1 MFRPA
6 LQRHNLV
13 RSSVPISKQSRKI
26 FKLTA
31 GPYTLELG
39 KRTRVM
45 GIVNLTPD
53 SFSGDGCLTRSRGGV
68 RSAVALAETMVREG
82 ADLLD
87 LGGESTRPGS
97 RRVCVSEEIRRVI
110 PVVKALAQRIKI
122 PISVDTYKTIVA
134 QRALDAGAVII
145 NDIMGTK
152 KNKSLLKMVR
162 DYDAAIVLMHIRGIP
177 STMQRDVVYRNL
189 FVEIAES
196 LQKSI
201 ENCLEIGIKSDRI
214 IIDPG
219 LGFGKGVEHNLQI
232 INRLKYLSRL
242 NQPILIGASRKSF
255 IGKVLNQDG
264 SGRLWGSLACVCAG
278 ILNGAHILRVH
289 DVHQTKQIAVMTDAI
304 IHETG

>member
-1 MFRPA
+1 MRRVLHPSNF
-6 LQRHNLV
+6 V
-13 RSSVPISKQSRKI
+13 RRSVPLSKQSRKI
-26 FKLTA
+26 FKVTA

-39 KRTRVM
+39 KRTRIM

-68 RSAVALAETMVREG
+68 QKAAALAETMVREG

-97 RRVCVSEEIRRVI
+97 RRVCVAEEIRRVI

-122 PISVDTYKTIVA
+122 PLSVDTYKTIVA
-134 QRALDAGAVII
+134 QHALDAGAVII
-145 NDIMGTK
+145 NNIMGTK

-177 STMQRDVVYRNL
+177 STMQRDVVYRSL
-189 FVEIAES
+189 FEEIAES
-196 LQKSI
+196 LEKSI
-201 ENCLEIGIKSDRI
+201 ENCLEIGIRSDRI

-278 ILNGAHILRVH
+278 ILNGAHIFRVH
-289 DVHQTKQIAVMTDAI
+289 DVCQTKQIAVMTDAI
-304 IHETG
+304 INETG

>member
-1 MFRPA
+1 M
-6 LQRHNLV
+6 LQTDNLA
-13 RSSVPISKQSRKI
+13 RSSVLLLKQSRKI
-26 FKLTA
+26 FKVTA

-39 KRTRVM
+39 KQTRVM

-68 RSAVALAETMVREG
+68 QKAVALAETMVREG

-97 RRVCVSEEIRRVI
+97 RRVRASEEIRRVI
-110 PVVKALAQRIKI
+110 PTVRAIAKKIRI
-122 PISVDTYKTIVA
+122 PLSVDTYKTVVA
-134 QRALDAGAVII
+134 QHALDAGAVII
-145 NDIMGTK
+145 NNIMGTK
-152 KNKSLLKMVR
+152 ENKNLLKMVR

-177 STMQRDVVYRNL
+177 RTMQSDVVYRNL

-196 LQKSI
+196 LEKSI

-214 IIDPG
+214 IVDPG

-289 DVHQTKQIAVMTDAI
+289 DVYQTKQIAVMTDAI

>member
-1 MFRPA
+1 MRRVLHPSNF
-6 LQRHNLV
+6 V
-13 RSSVPISKQSRKI
+13 RRSVPLSKQSRKI
-26 FKLTA
+26 FKVTA

-39 KRTRVM
+39 KRTRIM

-68 RSAVALAETMVREG
+68 QKAAALAETMVREG
-82 ADLLD
+82 ADFID
-87 LGGESTRPGS
+87 IGGESTRPGS
-97 RRVCVSEEIRRVI
+97 RRVCASEEIRRVI
-110 PVVKALAQRIKI
+110 PTVRAIAQKIRI
-122 PISVDTYKTIVA
+122 PLSVDTYKTVVA
-134 QRALDAGAVII
+134 QHALDAGAVII
-145 NDIMGTK
+145 NNIMGTK

-177 STMQRDVVYRNL
+177 STMQRDVVYRSL
-189 FVEIAES
+189 FEEIAES
-196 LQKSI
+196 LEKSI
-201 ENCLEIGIKSDRI
+201 ENCLEIGIRSDRI

-278 ILNGAHILRVH
+278 ILNGAHIFRVH
-289 DVHQTKQIAVMTDAI
+289 DVCQTKQIAVMTDAI
-304 IHETG
+304 INETG

>member
-39 KRTRVM
+39 KQTRVM

-53 SFSGDGCLTRSRGGV
+53 SFSRDGCLTRSRGGV
-68 RSAVALAETMVREG
+68 RRAVALAEIMVREG
-82 ADLLD
+82 ADFLD
-87 LGGESTRPGS
+87 IGGESTRPGS
-97 RRVCVSEEIRRVI
+97 RRVRVSEEIRRVI

-145 NDIMGTK
+145 NNIMGTK

-177 STMQRDVVYRNL
+177 RTMQSDVVYRNL
-189 FVEIAES
+189 LVEIAES
-196 LQKSI
+196 LEKSI

-214 IIDPG
+214 IVDPG
-219 LGFGKGVEHNLQI
+219 LGFGKGLEHNLQI

-289 DVHQTKQIAVMTDAI
+289 DVQQTKQIAVMTDAI
-304 IHETG
+304 INETG